1 MQLKT
6 CITFL
11 KRKGFSFSSVVLNGI
26 ISGKRYIYTKHYNLD
41 LLLPSF
47 FLTPTEVGK
56 GEYEQMESGHF

>member
-1 MQLKT
+1 MIVNFIATWKFFKYLS
-6 CITFL
+6 I
-11 KRKGFSFSSVVLNGI
+11 
-26 ISGKRYIYTKHYNLD
+26 IYTKHYNLD